1 MACKCLQHI
10 YNSGV
15 DSKTLRDSLLAYY
28 LNGYKNIRK
37 FNKIVNVYSTRQV
50 EKTKLNYD

>member
-1 MACKCLQHI
+1 M
-10 YNSGV
+10 